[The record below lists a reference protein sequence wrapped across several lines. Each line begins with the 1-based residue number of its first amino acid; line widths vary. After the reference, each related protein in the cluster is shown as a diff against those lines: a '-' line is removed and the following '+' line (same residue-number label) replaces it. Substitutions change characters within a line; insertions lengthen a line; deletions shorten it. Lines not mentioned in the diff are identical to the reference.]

1 MIQTIYLNTTVLTV
15 DDTDAVAAA
24 VLVEDGTIV
33 SVGTLDEIKQQAKKD
48 AQWRDLGGRTLIP
61 AFIDPHGHF
70 PDSGYLGRLRADLS
84 APPIGSCKT
93 LNEVFS
99 RLSDLAAKTPE
110 GEWVIGSLF
119 EPTVLA
125 ENRFPT
131 RLELDRVS
139 TKHPVWVIHFTGH
152 AGVGNSLALA
162 ARGVTRD
169 TPDPSGGMIGRNAE
183 TGELNGMLKGMA
195 AMGELG
201 DSEFQVTYERFR
213 EAYVA
218 AAHEYHE
225 HGVALAQ
232 NAWATEELLGYF
244 LRIDAENSADIECM
258 VLPAG
263 HLEPALS
270 DGRIDLPPKTPA
282 GRIMLGPRKLFGD
295 GSFHIQTA
303 CITEPYYRPFNGDP
317 EFRCPPSITREGMAE
332 KIGLLHRAG
341 FQVHIH
347 SNGDATSDILLDAIE
362 DVLEANP
369 RDDHRHTL
377 IHAQILRED
386 QLDRML
392 RLGVTASFFP
402 AHLYYWGDFHRDVT
416 FGPDR
421 VRNMCPTRWAADRG
435 IRFTIHNDAQVTPT
449 RPLHLMWCAVNR
461 TSATGSVLG
470 AEQALTL
477 REALRA
483 HTIDAAWQV
492 FLDHERGSIEP
503 GKRADFAILSDNP
516 LNDPAGLRDIMVDET
531 IVNGKTV
538 YQREST
544 VT

>member
-1 MIQTIYLNTTVLTV
+1 MTQTIYFNATVLTV
-15 DDTDAVAAA
+15 DDTDNVATT
-24 VLVEDGTIV
+24 VLTDDGTIV
-33 SVGTLDEIKQQAKKD
+33 SVGAFDEIERRASEG
-48 AQWRDLGGRTLIP
+48 AQRRDLSRRTLIP

-84 APPIGSCKT
+84 APPIGNCKT
-93 LNEVFS
+93 LGDVFS
-99 RLSDLAAKTPE
+99 RLSDLASKTPE

-119 EPTVLA
+119 EPSALA

-139 TKHPVWVIHFTGH
+139 TKHPIWVIHFTGH
-152 AGVGNSLALA
+152 AGVGNSRALA

-169 TPDPSGGMIGRNAE
+169 TPDFAGGWIGRDSV
-183 TGELNGMLKGMA
+183 TGDLNGMLKGMA

-201 DSEFQVTYERFR
+201 DSEFQVTFERFR

-218 AAHEYHE
+218 AAREYFE

-232 NAWATEELLGYF
+232 NAWATEELLAYF

-270 DGRIDLPPKTPA
+270 DGRLDLPPQNPA

-303 CITEPYYRPFNGDP
+303 CITEPYFKPFNGDP
-317 EFRCPPSITREGMAE
+317 GFRCPPSITREDMAK
-332 KIGLLHRAG
+332 KIGHLHCAG

-347 SNGDATSDILLDAIE
+347 SNGDATSDILLDALE
-362 DVLEANP
+362 DVLEADP
-369 RDDHRHTL
+369 RNDHRHTL

-386 QLDRML
+386 QLDRMA

-402 AHLYYWGDFHRDVT
+402 AHLYYWGNFHRDIT

-470 AEQALTL
+470 PEQALTP

-492 FLDHERGSIEP
+492 FLERERGSIEP
-503 GKRADFAILSDNP
+503 GKRADFAILSRNP
-516 LNDPAGLRDIMVDET
+516 LNDPAGLRDIKVEET

-538 YQREST
+538 YQRERT
-544 VT
+544 LT